1 MKIAHAGT
9 RLATFA
15 GGCFW
20 CMVKP
25 FDELPGIVS
34 IVSGYTGGHTDNP
47 TYKEVGTETT
57 GHFEAVQIAFQ
68 PEIFPYARLLDI
80 YWQLIDP
87 TDDGGQ
93 FQDRGHSYRT
103 AIFAHDEEQREQA
116 EASKQALRKSGRFK
130 RPIVTEILT
139 AGKFYPAE
147 DEHQDYYKTHRRNYN
162 LYHEGSGRDAF
173 AQQHW
178 NGKKDKD
185 RLKKQLTDV
194 QFRVTQNGEDEPPFE
209 NAYWDNHR
217 DGLYVDAVNGDALF
231 GSADKFASGD
241 GWPGFSKPLE
251 EGFVRKEADFGGGTV
266 RTILRARLSNA
277 YLGVLLHDG
286 PGPDKLHYRINS
298 AALRFVPSESLE
310 REGYGRY
317 AALFEKV

>member
-1 MKIAHAGT
+1 MEIAHAET

-34 IVSGYTGGHTDNP
+34 IVSGYTGGHTDDP
-47 TYKEVGTETT
+47 TYKEVGTERRGITRRCRSRFNRRSSRT
-57 GHFEAVQIAFQ
+57 SGCST
-68 PEIFPYARLLDI
+68 L

-147 DEHQDYYKTHRRNYN
+147 DEHQDYYRTHRKNYN

-173 AQQHW
+173 AQQDW
-178 NGKKDKD
+178 NGKKDKE

-194 QFRVTQNGEDEPPFE
+194 RFRVTQNGEDEPPFDNE
-209 NAYWDNHR
+209 YWNHDR
-217 DGLYVDAVNGDALF
+217 DGLYVDALNGDALF
-231 GSADKFASGD
+231 GSADKIASGD

-251 EGFVRKEADFGGGTV
+251 EGFIRKEADFGGGTV

-286 PGPDKLHYRINS
+286 PGPDKPDYRINS
-298 AALRFVPSESLE
+298 AALRFIPSEELE

-317 AALFEKV
+317 AALFGNA